1 MYPSLDGPRGKP
13 WLPRPSRTSDMVVN
27 ACHAIVAATSRH
39 QLTEGV
45 AVALAGELG
54 DCVIVDASPDG
65 EMTRSVAGPGP
76 ELAARLSRLKPAE
89 CPLTVTTTRRA
100 TPIVYARAEDRTLL
114 GHLPDGRTAADA
126 LHVTSVAAA
135 PMTTGREALGAII
148 IARGGNTGA
157 GAYITF
163 NELRLLAEIA
173 ELAGAALAA
182 WHRRGQ
188 GGGAG

>member
-27 ACHAIVAATSRH
+27 ACQAIVAATSLH

-76 ELAARLSRLKPAE
+76 ELAARLSRLEAGGVPADRHHDPAGHAHRV
-89 CPLTVTTTRRA
+89 CP
-100 TPIVYARAEDRTLL
+100 
-114 GHLPDGRTAADA
+114 
-126 LHVTSVAAA
+126 
-135 PMTTGREALGAII
+135 
-148 IARGGNTGA
+148 
-157 GAYITF
+157 
-163 NELRLLAEIA
+163 
-173 ELAGAALAA
+173 
-182 WHRRGQ
+182 RRGPDAP
-188 GGGAG
+188 GPPA